1 MSVFYIQSEYSM
13 LKNMIPMESLVKTA
27 KEKGYPFLALSD
39 EQLHGMLHFYREAQK
54 HQIKPLLGLRLSIA
68 LDLNQTEFLVFVKNN
83 IGYQNILKIS
93 LIKTQEK
100 LSYDDL
106 IAHQEGLVFIATN
119 RSIIHQ
125 LIYRSDVAQADTY
138 LQQFNTTFSHFYVG
152 LSLDHLDEE
161 VVITPRIF
169 DLTKLN
175 GVGVVPL
182 HQTAYLRV
190 EDRPVYE
197 ALIQIENENN
207 QLPDDAQYHFLSKAE
222 IEKRFVD
229 YPEVFTYQKQLV
241 ELISFQWQAPKFEM
255 PTYDVA
261 GAPANEYLKA
271 LAVKGLS
278 KRLEETNKNHKQYQE
293 RLLYELKIIHQMGFD
308 HYFLIVFD
316 FVRYA
321 KMNDILVGPGR
332 GSAAGSLVAYC
343 LGITDIDPLE
353 YDLLFERFLNPERIT
368 MPDID
373 LDFPD
378 HKRDLVIRYVQ
389 EKYGKNHVIS
399 IITFGTFALRSSIRD
414 IARVMKIDLSRVN
427 AIIKRVLNDQV
438 DTTDQETMRLLDV
451 AKRIEGLPRNSGTH
465 AAGMILSKQDLT
477 KTIPLQE
484 GVDGYYQ
491 SQFEATELEGLGL
504 LKIDFLGIR
513 NLQIIEDVVRL
524 ITDVNQNFLLKDI
537 PLTDKKT
544 YQLLSRADT
553 DGVFQLESSG
563 MKNVLT
569 KLKPKNFEDIIALLA
584 LFRPGPMENIDE
596 YIARRNGK
604 AYADIHPQLEKILKP
619 TYGIIVYQ
627 EQIMR
632 ILHEFAGYSLAE
644 ADLIRRAISKKDKT
658 VLEKERIRF
667 IEKCLAKNLTQQTAE
682 EIYDLIV
689 KFADYGFNRSHS
701 VAYSLVAYQ
710 MAYLKANYYLQFM
723 SVLLTHVIGSQQAI
737 QQYVTDLRKNNILV
751 LGPDIHR
758 STDRFIQDGKTIL
771 MPLTQ
776 IKSLGKTQ
784 VQKILTERNKGPF
797 TDFFDFKNRMVGLI
811 NDRNME
817 MLIHSGA
824 LDGFNLTHH
833 TMVENKKTEVSGYE
847 KYIVDFK
854 MQTYPEYPFKQLS
867 DLEKDA
873 LNLNLKYHP
882 LVKYEAYIKE
892 HQLDQLETAYIK
904 QLSRVLGFIT
914 RQKTIKTKQGKP
926 MAFLTI
932 DDGQH
937 QLEGTLFSDNY
948 LKYQNL
954 LDEEAKL
961 FTIKQNVYQG
971 KTTFIIEKIESI

>member
-1 MSVFYIQSEYSM
+1 
-13 LKNMIPMESLVKTA
+13 
-27 KEKGYPFLALSD
+27 
-39 EQLHGMLHFYREAQK
+39 
-54 HQIKPLLGLRLSIA
+54 
-68 LDLNQTEFLVFVKNN
+68 
-83 IGYQNILKIS
+83 
-93 LIKTQEK
+93 
-100 LSYDDL
+100 
-106 IAHQEGLVFIATN
+106 
-119 RSIIHQ
+119 
-125 LIYRSDVAQADTY
+125 
-138 LQQFNTTFSHFYVG
+138 
-152 LSLDHLDEE
+152 
-161 VVITPRIF
+161 
-169 DLTKLN
+169 
-175 GVGVVPL
+175 
-182 HQTAYLRV
+182 
-190 EDRPVYE
+190 
-197 ALIQIENENN
+197 
-207 QLPDDAQYHFLSKAE
+207 
-222 IEKRFVD
+222 
-229 YPEVFTYQKQLV
+229 
-241 ELISFQWQAPKFEM
+241 
-255 PTYDVA
+255 
-261 GAPANEYLKA
+261 
-271 LAVKGLS
+271 
-278 KRLEETNKNHKQYQE
+278 
-293 RLLYELKIIHQMGFD
+293 
-308 HYFLIVFD
+308 
-316 FVRYA
+316 
-321 KMNDILVGPGR
+321 MNDILVGPGR

-427 AIIKRVLNDQV
+427 AIIKRVLNDQI
-438 DTTDQETMRLLDV
+438 DTTDQETIRLLDV

-524 ITDVNQNFLLKDI
+524 ITDIDRNFLLKDI

-658 VLEKERIRF
+658 VLEEERIRF
-667 IEKCLAKNLTQQTAE
+667 IEKCLAKNLTQRIAE

-824 LDGFNLTHH
+824 LDTFNLTHH

-867 DLEKDA
+867 DLEKEA

-892 HQLDQLETAYIK
+892 HQLDQLETAYTK

-948 LKYQNL
+948 LKYQPL